1 MFTGIIE
8 EMGTVVSL
16 ITRPD
21 MEMWDGT
28 IGSGTELTI
37 KDCPVSLDGAY
48 LGCSI
53 CVSGVCLTATDLGK
67 EGEFKVGLAPETL
80 RRSTLGTLVPGEN
93 VNLERASE
101 IGGRNSGH
109 NVQGHV
115 DGKGEIIDKWVD
127 SDSLF
132 IKIKASPEIMK
143 FIVPKGFIA
152 IDGTSLTICDVN
164 HAEGW
169 FTFML
174 IEYTQKKIIVPK
186 KEVGMFVNLE
196 VDVLMKGAESAMAAI
211 KPRIDELERQVEELR
226 AEISALKG

>member
-1 MFTGIIE
+1 
-8 EMGTVVSL
+8 
-16 ITRPD
+16 
-21 MEMWDGT
+21 
-28 IGSGTELTI
+28 
-37 KDCPVSLDGAY
+37 
-48 LGCSI
+48 
-53 CVSGVCLTATDLGK
+53 
-67 EGEFKVGLAPETL
+67 
-80 RRSTLGTLVPGEN
+80 
-93 VNLERASE
+93 
-101 IGGRNSGH
+101 
-109 NVQGHV
+109 
-115 DGKGEIIDKWVD
+115 
-127 SDSLF
+127 
-132 IKIKASPEIMK
+132 MK